1 MKIRYL
7 TDTGTGKS
15 KAYFNAKGIDVLP
28 LQIAVDDHSYAD
40 IEEYDTSRLY
50 DDLRKQKIVRTS
62 MPSYGLIDEYFQQC
76 QKDHVDLVV
85 ASPICPGLSGCY
97 DAIISCA
104 QAHHIPLKIINHY
117 VTAVVQEYILQGIK
131 TLVEAN
137 CSEAIIRQFVDETIE
152 STNTVMIPVDLD
164 HLKRGGRLTPMAA
177 TLASLL
183 KISPV
188 MQINKGT
195 NGKVDVLAKI
205 RTMRK
210 AVSYVEDLIVN
221 DCVDSSYLITIAHID
236 SLDLAKRIEK
246 DIKQRIGYATVQI
259 IPLCNSVSA
268 HIGLHGIAFQYF
280 KMTDFTLL
288 QDHS

>member
-1 MKIRYL
+1 MNIRYL
-7 TDTGTGKS
+7 TDTGTGHGKV
-15 KAYFNAKGIDVLP
+15 YFQPLGIDVLP
-28 LQIAVDDHSYAD
+28 LQIAVDNNSYQD
-40 IEEYDTSRLY
+40 IEEYDTNRLY
-50 DDLRKQKIVRTS
+50 HDLRNQKIVMTS
-62 MPSYGLIDEYFQQC
+62 MPSYGLIDEYFEQC

-117 VTAVVQEYILQGIK
+117 VTAVVQEYLLKGIQ
-131 TLVEAN
+131 TLINAN
-137 CSEAIIRQFVDETIE
+137 MDSTIIQRFVDDTIE
-152 STNTVMIPVDLD
+152 STNTVLIPVDLD

-177 TLASLL
+177 ALASLL

-188 MQINKGT
+188 MHINKGT

-210 AVSYVEDLIVN
+210 AVTYVEDLIVKH
-221 DCVDSSYLITIAHID
+221 CVDATYSITIAHID
-236 SLDLAKRIEK
+236 SLDLAKRIES
-246 DIKQRIGYATVQI
+246 DLLQRIPYAKINI
-259 IPLCNSVSA
+259 IALCNTVSA

-280 KMTDFTLL
+280 KTTDFTALTN
-288 QDHS
+288 Q